1 MLEGKELQVSCLSL
15 IPGAVFGAFKTACC
29 HRSTK
34 TGFCSQCNGLE
45 KNGSTVPQGDAAGSR
60 SQGRLL
66 WVPGSGR
73 QWVRDAGR
81 QGSLQVREDRHHAE

>member
-45 KNGSTVPQGDAAGSR
+45 KTAALFPKGMQLAAGAKGGFCG
-60 SQGRLL
+60 SQVVG
-66 WVPGSGR
+66 GSG
-73 QWVRDAGR
+73 
-81 QGSLQVREDRHHAE
+81 